1 MNPVLLIVTITGL
14 LDAQSEVGCALY
26 RSSTGFPMDPAAAVR
41 IKHPAQPGTVE
52 CRFPGLTPGRYAVA
66 VSVDQNKNGK
76 TDKNFV
82 GMPTEPW
89 GVSNNARPK
98 LRAPRFEEA
107 AFSVN
112 PGPEP
117 TRITIQVAK

>member
-1 MNPVLLIVTITGL
+1 
-14 LDAQSEVGCALY
+14 
-26 RSSTGFPMDPAAAVR
+26 
-41 IKHPAQPGTVE
+41 
-52 CRFPGLTPGRYAVA
+52 
-66 VSVDQNKNGK
+66 
-76 TDKNFV
+76 
-82 GMPTEPW
+82 MPTEPW

-117 TRITIQVAK
+117 TRIAIQVAK

>member
-1 MNPVLLIVTITGL
+1 MNPILLIVTIAGL
-14 LDAQSEVGCALY
+14 LDSQGEVACALY
-26 RSSTGFPMDPAAAVR
+26 RSPSGFPMDPASAVR
-41 IKHPAQPGTVE
+41 VKHPVQPGAVE
-52 CRFPGLTPGRYAVA
+52 CRFPDLAPGRYAVA

-89 GVSNNARPK
+89 GVSNNVRPK

-107 AFSVN
+107 AFSVA
-112 PGPEP
+112 GPEP